1 MKDKLGNLP
10 SSPGVYLMK
19 DGNGGILYVG
29 KSKNLQQRVRS
40 YFYPSAP
47 HSNKIKR
54 LVNNVRDLEIRV
66 TDTEFEAFMLE
77 CRLIR
82 EWKPVY
88 NKKMKNPLAYVYITI
103 RPGNGFRRIE
113 VTHHSGIGEAGAAC
127 FGPYTASKNTVLE
140 AVRGIQECLQIA
152 CARSS
157 ISQTPCLNYSLGLC
171 RGMCLGGEA
180 VREYERIVDRF
191 IELLAGRDRSL
202 YEAMEQEMAAAA
214 ERYDFAAAARYR
226 DSLQAVN
233 LLVNKEAMIHFTEQN
248 LSLAIVEALDEQTIK
263 LFLVKRN
270 RVLFSEKYHVAG
282 RPPEQLRA
290 EITEAILGGF
300 GAEKTLPAS
309 PLARDEIDEAQIIY
323 TYLQSSAC
331 RHLIIPEEWIE
342 ARDRLRIAD
351 GLDNI
356 LPRPLPQK
364 SAGS

>member
-54 LVNNVRDLEIRV
+54 LVNNVKDLEIRV
-66 TDTEFEAFMLE
+66 TDTEFEALMLE

-88 NKKMKNPLAYVYITI
+88 NKKMKNPLAYVYIAI

-113 VTHHSGIGEAGAAC
+113 VTHHPGSGEAGEVW

-140 AVRGIQECLQIA
+140 AVREIQECLQIA

-157 ISQTPCLNYSLGLC
+157 VGQAPCLNYSLGLC

-191 IELLAGRDRSL
+191 IALLAGSDRSI
-202 YEAMEQEMAAAA
+202 YEVMEQEMAAAA
-214 ERYDFAAAARYR
+214 ERYDFEAAARYR
-226 DSLQAVN
+226 DSLQAVS
-233 LLVNKEAMIHFTEQN
+233 LLLDKEKMIQFTVQN
-248 LSLAIVEALDEQTIK
+248 RSLAIVEALDDQTFK

-270 RVLFSEKYHVAG
+270 RVLFREKYHVADTAA
-282 RPPEQLRA
+282 EQLRA
-290 EITEAILGGF
+290 EITEAMLGCF
-300 GAEKTLPAS
+300 GAEKTPPSSA
-309 PLARDEIDEAQIIY
+309 LARDEIDEAQIIY
-323 TYLQSSAC
+323 GYLQSSAC
-331 RHLIIPEEWIE
+331 RHLTVPEEWIE
-342 ARDRLRIAD
+342 ARDRLRIASA
-351 GLDNI
+351 LDNI
-356 LPRPLPQK
+356 LPRP
-364 SAGS
+364 